1 MTTILIFGDSI
12 AYGAWD
18 AQGGWVARLRK
29 LVDKRNAD
37 PKDDFY
43 CLVYNLGVS
52 GDTTADV
59 LQRMN
64 AEINA
69 REKDDLILVFSIG
82 GNDAV
87 YIPSKKSNKVAPAE
101 FEKNINKIIKQAK
114 KYTNHSLFTGIIPM
128 DESKTHPV
136 SWNKDCH
143 YYNKTNKAYEEII
156 KKVCK
161 DHNVEFVP
169 LFDKIHYDGQ
179 DGVHPESTGHQ
190 CIFAE
195 VKRTLTKRYL
205 NN

>member
-136 SWNKDCH
+136 TPEETELALEKLVPKKHWGVINDTLVRH
-143 YYNKTNKAYEEII
+143 GKTTCLPLSPLCSKCPVY
-156 KKVCK
+156 KYCK
-161 DHNVEFVP
+161 RV
-169 LFDKIHYDGQ
+169 
-179 DGVHPESTGHQ
+179 GVTHH
-190 CIFAE
+190 
-195 VKRTLTKRYL
+195 R
-205 NN
+205 